1 MYIDRLDQPCRS
13 LQHSTQYASI
23 VLCNKSPA
31 AKVHSISY
39 TPGPGMV
46 IFTNDKLSKNQC
58 RHNTGP
64 FTMGTC
70 QPHWVTSNRL
80 CTSSFC
86 RLRAH
91 AFLLPGAV
99 PATPIF
105 SIIIHRVPF
114 PAAVLTLPPAWHLI
128 QCNHG
133 LHACKCLCSKDISSA
148 SSSHTPTTAKLWG
161 FDSVHQ
167 LPTKRA
173 KG

>member
-1 MYIDRLDQPCRS
+1 MQQQSCCKGPLY
-13 LQHSTQYASI
+13 SI
-23 VLCNKSPA
+23 
-31 AKVHSISY
+31 Y

-70 QPHWVTSNRL
+70 QPHWVTSTRL

-86 RLRAH
+86 RLRPH

-133 LHACKCLCSKDISSA
+133 LHTCKCSCNKDIPLQALLIHPQQQNCGGLTVCISPNKA
-148 SSSHTPTTAKLWG
+148 SQG
-161 FDSVHQ
+161 M
-167 LPTKRA
+167 RA
-173 KG
+173 GRPFG